1 MTRADRRTS
10 QRHQALCR
18 RDRGRRPFAAA
29 LRAGEVFCLLG
40 ENGAGK
46 STVIKILTGVE
57 TPDRRA
63 RCWSTAKSV
72 HFASPRDAR
81 EKGIAT
87 VYQEVGTLP
96 LMSVA
101 RNFVLA
107 AEPQKGPRSVP
118 PPRSRGSVADRAA
131 RACAIS
137 ASAASPTA
145 NQLVG
150 TLSGGER
157 QALAIGRAVHFG
169 ARVLVLD
176 EPTAALGVRES
187 ATVLKLIEQ
196 GARARRRGAVHHPQR
211 LSRLCGRRSVHGPAP
226 GRGACRVRK
235 RRANHRRGDR
245 TDGRRRGAELAA
257 ERRRTRRGEPI
268 GRLVHRPVAG
278 DRPAPEL
285 PRRRRCDHIGRDH

>member
-1 MTRADRRTS
+1 MRWPGS
-10 QRHQALCR
+10 IVEL
-18 RDRGRRPFAAA
+18 RDISKRYVGVTAVAGLS
-29 LRAGEVFCLLG
+29 LRLHAGEVLCLLG

-57 TPDRRA
+57 TPTTGEVLVDGEPVRF
-63 RCWSTAKSV
+63 S
-72 HFASPRDAR
+72 SPRDAR

-96 LMSVA
+96 MMSVA

-107 AEPQKGPRSVP
+107 AEPRKGRGLFA
-118 PPRSRGSVADRAA
+118 RLDLEEASRIALKSLRDLG
-131 RACAIS
+131 IS
-137 ASAASPTA
+137 HVSDG

-187 ATVLKLIEQ
+187 ATVLKLIEKVRER
-196 GARARRRGAVHHPQR
+196 GVAVLFITHNAYHAYAAGDRFMVLRRGEA
-211 LSRLCGRRSVHGPAP
+211 LAEFSR
-226 GRGACRVRK
+226 
-235 RRANHRRGDR
+235 NER
-245 TDGRRRGAELAA
+245 TIGEVIELMAGGAELKSLLTAA
-257 ERRRTRRGEPI
+257 ERATI
-268 GRLVHRPVAG
+268 T
-278 DRPAPEL
+278 
-285 PRRRRCDHIGRDH
+285 